1 MKKKLIFLFQIIFI
15 YILFLSIS
23 FADLQK
29 NLINKITATKT
40 LSFNFKQNIAE
51 KVEFGN
57 CYIKYPLLMKCIYQ
71 NLKQKSVISNGK
83 TVAIIKKKYK
93 KIYYYP
99 IRTTPLFIILKK
111 KLIFLFQIIFI
122 YILFLS
128 ISFADLQKNLINK
141 ITATK
146 TLSFNFKQ
154 NIAEKVE
161 FGNCYIKYPLLMKCI
176 YQNLKQKSVISNGK
190 TVAIIKKKYKKIYYY
205 PIRTTPLFIIL
216 KKEKI
221 LHLIRNNKP
230 TKIDSSIIEFEL
242 NEKKSNKLK
251 ILFDKNSLE
260 FKGWKTKDAYSNDVT
275 FIIYDLKT
283 NEIIEDEF
291 FKIPKEEDL

>member
-99 IRTTPLFIILKK
+99 IRTTPLF
-111 KLIFLFQIIFI
+111 
-122 YILFLS
+122 
-128 ISFADLQKNLINK
+128 
-141 ITATK
+141 
-146 TLSFNFKQ
+146 
-154 NIAEKVE
+154 V
-161 FGNCYIKYPLLMKCI
+161 
-176 YQNLKQKSVISNGK
+176 
-190 TVAIIKKKYKKIYYY
+190 
-205 PIRTTPLFIIL
+205 IL

-251 ILFDKNSLE
+251 IFFDKNSLE
-260 FKGWKTKDAYSNDVT
+260 FKGWKTKDAYSNDVS

>member
-1 MKKKLIFLFQIIFI
+1 MKKKLIFIFQIIFI
-15 YILFLSIS
+15 YIIFVSIS

-29 NLINKITATKT
+29 KLINKITATKT
-40 LSFNFKQNIAE
+40 LSFNFKQ
-51 KVEFGN
+51 K
-57 CYIKYPLLMKCIYQ
+57 
-71 NLKQKSVISNGK
+71 
-83 TVAIIKKKYK
+83 
-93 KIYYYP
+93 
-99 IRTTPLFIILKK
+99 
-111 KLIFLFQIIFI
+111 
-122 YILFLS
+122 
-128 ISFADLQKNLINK
+128 
-141 ITATK
+141 
-146 TLSFNFKQ
+146 
-154 NIAEKVE
+154 IAEKVE

-251 ILFDKNSLE
+251 IFFDKNSLE
-260 FKGWKTKDAYSNDVT
+260 FKGWKTKDAYSNDVS